1 MLWTITHR
9 SRNKLESELP
19 PERGVGGGVG
29 TVTHST
35 QPRDQHSVG
44 GHPKE
49 VRWTV
54 TPSEGE
60 VSKSS
65 DSRKT
70 FIILMF

>member
-1 MLWTITHR
+1 M
-9 SRNKLESELP
+9 
-19 PERGVGGGVG
+19 
-29 TVTHST
+29 THST

-70 FIILMF
+70 FIVLMF